1 MNPRR
6 VTLTLCVIATAGILS
21 LLALG
26 SRVAQADTGDGLPSW
41 VDVQPEIKKQN
52 DLNSE
57 EFQARSISPQCEYQE
72 VHEWGYNPG
81 WGSKLKYN
89 FQGCLVPM
97 AGGQFDISNKGIV
110 AYGSDWLQRLK
121 DPLGDDMRQIHVA
134 PAPNTNTLAMVYDAN
149 YPFSNGG
156 AKLKLVN
163 DWTSKFLPSLTTDGY
178 ANVQH
183 TRTTP
188 YDYELKDSHGDY
200 VEIRLQGLKFSSNGE
215 WLHVLLRNKS
225 HAVLNVATH
234 EIVPY
239 SDGTESN
246 WGVYDTVSNDGRYV
260 AITQQLDSLKVYD
273 LTRCEAPNGEFVSR
287 NCRSI
292 ELLDRIKSIIG
303 TDAQVS
309 IGNVEFVGVGDALDV
324 DVRSSIDGASWQYA
338 TYRLSI
344 PGSLP
349 MKYLALGDSFSSGEG
364 AFDYLEAT
372 DRFVTADEYNVCHV
386 SRKSYPYLLQKN
398 LQADWF
404 HSVACSGSESKDVI
418 YDGDVADYIVNG
430 NPKAKFKVLGN
441 NIVDRLTYAAEESL
455 SYTNSLRPGY
465 VPQNDFVVKHNPSMV
480 TISMGGNDVGFEGI
494 VKSCVF
500 NGFTIDQLCFN
511 SREERESKAN
521 EIDQKISQ
529 WSRNFVDIKNSLGG
543 SDPKLYVIGYP
554 KIVSPDLSSRCGR
567 NVPFDDGERIVTD
580 LMINYLNSAVKVAAD
595 AAGVRYVDV
604 SDAFTRTGEERLCS
618 TGSIFAANGL
628 DLWSLLN
635 ECTSATVPDT
645 PACPNSFHPN
655 ERGHKL
661 LAETITLRTMN
672 LSQDMPQNSNSM
684 ADLIDKRMTFVGDVA
699 ITLQNHRITYQKDIA
714 PALIAKG
721 EKIQI
726 NLPKSNNELPAK
738 QGTSAT
744 VTAHS
749 TPTVLGQLP
758 IAADG
763 TISGEVTLPA
773 DIETGY
779 HRLIISYTDIAD
791 NIVEKYMYFYAAQ
804 SNTDWDGDGVSN
816 ASDPCVSVA
825 QSGLDQDED
834 GIDDACDSEY
844 VKSTPPPASS
854 SDGDSTTAGA
864 SRGSVLSSTQQKQPN
879 IDSAASNDN
888 PIEFVA
894 DLGNIFNVQNT
905 TSPPVTVGQDDGVA
919 SKNHDSEQNLA
930 KYDNPLVWL
939 GVGGVLAVG
948 ILAIIGFMLAQRRK
962 S

>member
-6 VTLTLCVIATAGILS
+6 VTLTLFAIATAGLLS
-21 LLALG
+21 LLAVDP
-26 SRVAQADTGDGLPSW
+26 RVAQADTTDGLPAW
-41 VDVQPEIKKQN
+41 VDVQPEIKKQK

-57 EFQARSISPQCEYQE
+57 EFQARSINPQCEYQE

-81 WGSKLKYN
+81 WGSKLKYTM
-89 FQGCLVPM
+89 QGCLVPM
-97 AGGQFDISNKGIV
+97 ASGQFDVGNKGIV
-110 AYGSDWLQRLK
+110 TYDSDWLQRLK
-121 DPLGDDMRQIHVA
+121 DPLGTDMRQIVIV
-134 PAPNTNTLAMVYDAN
+134 PAPNTNTLAMVYDAS

-156 AKLKLVN
+156 AKLKLVGN
-163 DWTSKFLPSLTTDGY
+163 WTQAFPASVTQDGY
-178 ANVQH
+178 ANIQRV
-183 TRTTP
+183 RTVP
-188 YDYELKDSHGDY
+188 YDYELKDQNGNY
-200 VEIRLQGLKFSSNGE
+200 VEIRTQGLIFSPNGE
-215 WLHVLLRNKS
+215 WLQVLLRNKA
-225 HAVLNVATH
+225 HALLNTTTH
-234 EIVPY
+234 ELIPY
-239 SDGTESN
+239 SGSQESY
-246 WGVYDTVSNDGRYV
+246 WGLHGAVSNDGRYV
-260 AITQQLDSLKVYD
+260 AITHQLDSLKIYD
-273 LTRCEAPNGEFVSR
+273 VSQCDPASGEFVSR

-292 ELLDRIKSIIG
+292 ELFDRIKSFIG
-303 TDAQVS
+303 SDAQVS
-309 IGNVEFVGVGDALDV
+309 IGNVEFVGVGDAIDV
-324 DVRSSIDGASWQYA
+324 DTQSSVDGVSWRSA
-338 TYRLSI
+338 TLRLSI

-364 AFDYLEAT
+364 AFDYVEAT
-372 DRFVTADEYNVCHV
+372 DMFVSADEYNVCHV
-386 SRKSYPYLLQKN
+386 SRKSYPYLLQQK

-418 YDGDVADYIVNG
+418 FGGDLGTYLLRSSRAKIKVPG
-430 NPKAKFKVLGN
+430 NVLN
-441 NIVDRLTYAAEESL
+441 VEAYLKTEVPYYSDNM
-455 SYTNSLRPGY
+455 RPGY

-480 TISMGGNDVGFEGI
+480 TISMGGNDVGFEGMI
-494 VKSCVF
+494 RSCIF
-500 NGFTIDQLCFN
+500 SGFTIIQTCFS

-529 WSRNFVDIKNSLGG
+529 WSQNFVDIKNSLGG

-580 LMINYLNSAVKVAAD
+580 RMIDYLNSAVKVAAD

-604 SDAFTRTGEERLCS
+604 SDAFMRAGEERLCS
-618 TGSIFAANGL
+618 SGPVFAANGL

-635 ECTSATVPDT
+635 ECTSATAPDA

-684 ADLIDKRMTFVGDVA
+684 ADLIDKRMAFVGDVA
-699 ITLQNHRITYQKDIA
+699 ITLQNHRITFQKDIA

-726 NLPKSNNELPAK
+726 NLPKSSDELPAK
-738 QGTSAT
+738 SGTLAT
-744 VTAHS
+744 VTVHS
-749 TPTVLGQLP
+749 TPRVLGQLA

-779 HRLIISYTDIAD
+779 HRLIISYPDLAD

-804 SNTDWDGDGVSN
+804 SKTDWDGDGVDN
-816 ASDPCVSVA
+816 TSDPCVSTI
-825 QSGLDQDED
+825 QSNTDQDED
-834 GIDDACDSEY
+834 GIDDACDGEY
-844 VKSTPPPASS
+844 VKSTPPAASS
-854 SDGDSTTAGA
+854 SDGDSTSAGA
-864 SRGSVLSSTQQKQPN
+864 SQGSVLSSKQQKQPN
-879 IDSAASNDN
+879 INSAVSNDS

-894 DLGNIFNVQNT
+894 DSGNIFNAPTT
-905 TSPPVTVGQDDGVA
+905 TSPLVTVGQDDGVA
-919 SKNHDSEQNLA
+919 SKNRDSEQNLA

-939 GVGGVLAVG
+939 SAGGGLVVG
-948 ILAIIGFMLAQRRK
+948 ILAIIGFILGWRQK